1 MVGREGFEPTK
12 AITGRFT
19 VCSLWPLGY
28 RPTKATLYRLRY
40 CVPMPSFD
48 VVSEVDRQELKNA
61 VDQAQRELANRF
73 DFKNTDSSIEQQEL
87 VLTLRTSSED
97 RLRALKLLLEEKLVK
112 RQVSLKGV
120 DWGKIEQASGEGVRQ
135 IVTVKIGINSDKA
148 REINK
153 LIKEKGPK
161 GVSSQTQGEQIR
173 VTGKKRDDLQET
185 MALLKSSD
193 LEVPLQFENF
203 RD

>member
-1 MVGREGFEPTK
+1 
-12 AITGRFT
+12 
-19 VCSLWPLGY
+19 
-28 RPTKATLYRLRY
+28 
-40 CVPMPSFD
+40 MPSFD

-73 DFKNTDSSIEQQEL
+73 DFKNTDSSIEQKDL
-87 VLTLRTSSED
+87 ILTIRTSSED
-97 RLRALKLLLEEKLVK
+97 RLRALKLLLEEKFVK
-112 RQVSLKGV
+112 RQVSLKGI
-120 DWGKIEQASGEGVRQ
+120 DWGKIETASGESVRQ
-135 IVTVKIGINSDKA
+135 VVTVKVGINSDKA
-148 REINK
+148 REINN

-185 MALLKSSD
+185 MALLKRSD
-193 LEVPLQFENF
+193 LEIPLQFENF

>member
-1 MVGREGFEPTK
+1 
-12 AITGRFT
+12 
-19 VCSLWPLGY
+19 
-28 RPTKATLYRLRY
+28 
-40 CVPMPSFD
+40 MPSFD

-61 VDQAQRELANRF
+61 IDQAQRELANRF
-73 DFKNTDSSIEQQEL
+73 DFKNTDSSIEQKDL
-87 VLTLRTSSED
+87 ILTIRTSSED
-97 RLRALKLLLEEKLVK
+97 RLRALKLLLEEKFVK
-112 RQVSLKGV
+112 RQVSLKGI
-120 DWGKIEQASGEGVRQ
+120 DWGKVETASGESVRQ
-135 IVTVKIGINSDKA
+135 VVTVKVGINSDKA

>member
-1 MVGREGFEPTK
+1 
-12 AITGRFT
+12 
-19 VCSLWPLGY
+19 
-28 RPTKATLYRLRY
+28 
-40 CVPMPSFD
+40 MPSFD
-48 VVSEVDRQELKNA
+48 IVSEVDRQELKNA
-61 VDQAQRELANRF
+61 IDQAQRELATRF
-73 DFKNTDSSIEQQEL
+73 DFKNTDSSIEQKDL
-87 VLTLRTSSED
+87 VLTLRTANED

-112 RQVSLKGV
+112 RQVSLKGL
-120 DWGKIEQASGEGVRQ
+120 DWGKIEPASGESVRQ
-135 IVTVKIGINSDKA
+135 IVTVKVGINSDKA

-173 VTGKKRDDLQET
+173 VTGKKRDDLQST